1 VEISSGIPKVLK
13 RHLFKNKKL
22 LEILLIPT
30 IAMRRQ
36 ASRSSDGGGESQ
48 ESLNEMMGRTGLGS
62 RQVSSSSVVVVE
74 EQGAGGNAR
83 ARVRLPAIQLEHP
96 IKIAVCFFKDIRK
109 GEIFAPQNTIF
120 VFTEEHEGDVRK
132 KLRNI
137 EKTAKTQGI
146 QHEIKIYDVEGSM
159 PPTVVGGLTSGFINK
174 PFKDD
179 ANAWGI
185 KRPRS
190 PSVSASSVVRA
201 RGRPRRN
208 P

>member
-62 RQVSSSSVVVVE
+62 RQASSSSVLVVDAE
-74 EQGAGGNAR
+74 EHGAR
-83 ARVRLPAIQLEHP
+83 ARVRLPAIHSGSP
-96 IKIAVCFFKDIRK
+96 IKIAVCYFKDIK
-109 GEIFAPQNTIF
+109 KQQIFAPQNTIF
-120 VFTEEHEGDVRK
+120 VFTEEHEGEVRS
-132 KLRNI
+132 KLRSI
-137 EKTAKTQGI
+137 ERTAKAQGI
-146 QHEIKIYDVEGSM
+146 QHEIQIYNVEGSM
-159 PPTVVGGLTSGFINK
+159 PPTVVGGLTTGFINK
-174 PFKDD
+174 PFKDNS
-179 ANAWGI
+179 NAWGI
-185 KRPRS
+185 KKQRS
-190 PSVSASSVVRA
+190 PSGSAVVVA

>member
-1 VEISSGIPKVLK
+1 M
-13 RHLFKNKKL
+13 LFA
-22 LEILLIPT
+22 T

-48 ESLNEMMGRTGLGS
+48 ESLTEMMGRAGIGS
-62 RQVSSSSVVVVE
+62 RQASSSSVVVVE
-74 EQGAGGNAR
+74 EQGALGNAR
-83 ARVRLPAIQLEHP
+83 ARVRLPAIHSGSP

-109 GEIFAPQNTIF
+109 RAIFAPQNTIF
-120 VFTEEHEGDVRK
+120 VFTEEHEGEVQS
-132 KLRNI
+132 KLRSI
-137 EKTAKTQGI
+137 QRTAREQGI
-146 QHEIKIYDVEGSM
+146 QHEIKIFDVEGNM
-159 PPTVVGGLTSGFINK
+159 PPTVVGGLTAGFINK
-174 PFKDD
+174 PFKDN